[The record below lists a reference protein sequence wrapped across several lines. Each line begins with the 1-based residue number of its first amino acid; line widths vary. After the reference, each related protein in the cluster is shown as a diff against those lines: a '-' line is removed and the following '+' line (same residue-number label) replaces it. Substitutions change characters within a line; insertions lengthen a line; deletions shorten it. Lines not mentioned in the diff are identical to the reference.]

1 MLNKNATIKIIDRLY
16 SKPAVKI
23 PDTLYECVCIVGEK
37 AIFTD
42 GYMMVITTPENLQV
56 DADLFVNHTDIKN
69 KKVRDSFIS
78 FSKFDVDSLDYCV
91 LINRNKLTEKFKE
104 AKNHKWFMTNPYN
117 PYRFTENPILTQL
130 GAGHMRYNTS
140 LLIDAAK
147 LFKGKNCYFAMMKNG
162 SYAVVT
168 DKERSAYAII
178 APTFAHPFDE
188 IDDIPSVKI
197 EDIAE
202 VQND

>member
-1 MLNKNATIKIIDRLY
+1 MLNKNATIKIIKRLY
-16 SKPAVKI
+16 SKPTMKT

-42 GYMMVITTPENLQV
+42 GYIVVITTPENLQV
-56 DADLFVNHTDIKN
+56 DADLFVNSKDISDE
-69 KKVRDSFIS
+69 KVRDSFIS
-78 FSKFDVDSLDYCV
+78 FSKIDVDNINHLV
-91 LINRNKLTEKFKE
+91 LINRNKLAEKFKE
-104 AKNHKWFMTNPYN
+104 AKNHKWFMINPYN

-147 LFKGKNCYFAMMKNG
+147 LFKGKNCYFAMTSDGN
-162 SYAVVT
+162 YAVVT

-178 APTFAHPFDE
+178 APSFSHPFDE
-188 IDDIPSVKI
+188 IDNIPSVKI

>member
-1 MLNKNATIKIIDRLY
+1 MLNKGATIKIINRLF
-16 SKPAVKI
+16 SKPSMET
-23 PDTLYECVCIVGEK
+23 PDSLFECVCVIGEK

-42 GYMMVITTPENLQV
+42 GYILVITKPENLQV
-56 DADLFVNHTDIKN
+56 DLSLFINHKDIDDEKA
-69 KKVRDSFIS
+69 RDSYKALS
-78 FSKFDVDSLDYCV
+78 EFDMTSLDHFV

-104 AKNHKWFMTNPYN
+104 AKNHKHFMVEPYN
-117 PYRFTENPILTQL
+117 PYRFRENPILTQL

-147 LFKGKNCYFAMMKNG
+147 LFKGKNCYFAMTENG
-162 SYAVVT
+162 NYAVVT
-168 DKERSAYAII
+168 DKEQTAYAVI
-178 APTFAHPFDE
+178 APSFAHPFDE